1 MLQNCFYHKVR
12 ADYIEVHKV
21 LKKVHVLRKEIIS
34 QTALSFRYRKKES
47 APQSSVSPYF
57 SSKEWQHLWHTH
69 MQTLDFK
76 HKQNSVTEGGR
87 KDGSWGMKLHL
98 NFFFLTFD
106 YGNCWIWDKGNWPPL
121 FSKVSF
127 FGDLSCAADLWR
139 GKGIL
144 FQLAL
149 WTMLTG
155 LPPMQRHPPVTLNWH
170 TLMSKPSLRLPSAG
184 KPARIRKFQLPQ
196 LIRKTTFKSWREKG
210 HVTNC

>member
-1 MLQNCFYHKVR
+1 MW
-12 ADYIEVHKV
+12 V
-21 LKKVHVLRKEIIS
+21 LIFPPKNDSIYGIPTCKPSILSIS
-34 QTALSFRYRKKES
+34 RTRSLKGEEKTAL
-47 APQSSVSPYF
+47 
-57 SSKEWQHLWHTH
+57 
-69 MQTLDFK
+69 
-76 HKQNSVTEGGR
+76 GG
-87 KDGSWGMKLHL
+87 W
-98 NFFFLTFD
+98 NCIWIFFLTFD

-127 FGDLSCAADLWR
+127 SGDLSCAAGLWR
-139 GKGIL
+139 GKGSL

-155 LPPMQRHPPVTLNWH
+155 LPPMQRHPPVTLIWH

-210 HVTNC
+210 HVMNC